1 MKINAQKLFSI
12 VSSSFILAG
21 PLQGATDRENALVTR
36 YVTMML
42 HSFEDVDDEKRAQFR
57 QEPMVLGCIAFYY
70 YRESDP
76 KFAEKLRG
84 LASSLLRQSGTTL
97 EVEFQVFE
105 KNFIAPKSE
114 KDALSVLAFWGFGT
128 EVAQTVVAD
137 ARADGMKGFK
147 GWMEAASKKK

>member
-1 MKINAQKLFSI
+1 
-12 VSSSFILAG
+12 
-21 PLQGATDRENALVTR
+21 
-36 YVTMML
+36 
-42 HSFEDVDDEKRAQFR
+42 
-57 QEPMVLGCIAFYY
+57 MVLGCIAFYY

-76 KFAEKLRG
+76 EFAEKLRG

-128 EVAQTVVAD
+128 EVAQKVVAD
-137 ARADGMKGFK
+137 ARVDGMKGFK
-147 GWMEAASKKK
+147 GWMEAASKRK

>member
-1 MKINAQKLFSI
+1 
-12 VSSSFILAG
+12 
-21 PLQGATDRENALVTR
+21 
-36 YVTMML
+36 MML
-42 HSFEDVDDEKRAQFR
+42 HSFEEVDDEKRAKFR

-76 KFAEKLRG
+76 EFAEKLRG

-97 EVEFQVFE
+97 EVEFPVFQ

-114 KDALSVLAFWGFGT
+114 QDALTVLEFWGFGT
-128 EVAQTVVAD
+128 EMARTVVAD